1 MPAVPAPEGFRR
13 ALHVVTCHPQCA
25 VTRLCAERYL
35 GGALEI
41 GISNFAA
48 AFFATD

>member
-1 MPAVPAPEGFRR
+1 VRRDEFVRR
-13 ALHVVTCHPQCA
+13 AD
-25 VTRLCAERYL
+25 L